1 MLDHRLSVLSILAG
15 PDPNIYLLLG
25 FEQEVVV
32 DVLKVRSL
40 EHLHCV
46 VLKHWLH
53 YHVLVD
59 YPILLLLPLV
69 IDSRL
74 VESLYALV
82 RVAQS
87 PVQVE

>member
-1 MLDHRLSVLSILAG
+1 M
-15 PDPNIYLLLG
+15 
-25 FEQEVVV
+25 
-32 DVLKVRSL
+32 
-40 EHLHCV
+40 